1 MDSDIVGDCKAKKVC
16 RSSSYSRLSLIA
28 LFNKVFMISNI
39 GTNDRHMRITV
50 DSAVYKRKLALSDTL
65 KYVFETFLKKSM
77 PITSSKVIATSDM
90 VKIEI

>member
-1 MDSDIVGDCKAKKVC
+1 
-16 RSSSYSRLSLIA
+16 
-28 LFNKVFMISNI
+28 MISNI
-39 GTNDRHMRITV
+39 GTDDRHMRITV

-77 PITSSKVIATSDM
+77 LITSSKVIATSDM